1 VPLFELEEGPH
12 HKFYRIERDGTRL
25 HIHWGRIGSVG
36 HKKTLVL
43 ETEAE
48 AKRELDA
55 EMERRLQRGYRR
67 VHDEAAPHDHE
78 EARQR
83 ALAATGALTKYPRF
97 VFRKRD
103 RVTWL
108 EVRGAMLVTAA
119 GRAGTMPTP
128 VERPCGSEHAALRE
142 RDRMMA
148 ELVGEGYVLD
158 EFGAAEPPA
167 AKRRAPRVG
176 ELRVHPE
183 LEAQLAAAPDDVNA
197 WLVYED
203 WLLDQRDPRS
213 KIIEHERAGDVTAAA
228 LARGAIKKL
237 LLGSR
242 AATFENAISHAT
254 WRAGFVRACQFDA
267 TGTRGSHRL
276 VEFLATAAARYLTEL
291 DVDLADF
298 DQLADLAGGHALR
311 VLGATPEYQG
321 LHVVDASLLEPLEQ
335 LRELSLHNLTH
346 LEPAPCLARL
356 TALMVAFPS
365 ATELGELAAAPLH
378 NVAALV
384 LHVGNGVLR
393 YTRGEL
399 VAALPALRS
408 LSIVIADDQVD
419 AALDVV
425 LGSGLA
431 PQLKRLDVAAYSTGQ
446 VLSPAE
452 RARVLGGKLAHLERL
467 NLPSRL
473 VK

>member
-1 VPLFELEEGPH
+1 MFELEEGPH

-25 HIHWGRIGSVG
+25 QIHWGRIGTAG
-36 HKKTLVL
+36 NKKTLVL
-43 ETEAE
+43 GTEAE

-67 VHDEAAPHDHE
+67 VHDESAPHDHE

-108 EVRGAMLVTAA
+108 EVRGSMLVTAA
-119 GRAGTMPTP
+119 GRASTLPTP

-148 ELVGEGYVLD
+148 ELVGDGYVLD
-158 EFGAAEPPA
+158 EFGAAETPA

-183 LEAQLAAAPDDVNA
+183 LEAQLAAAPDDTNA

-203 WLLDQRDPRS
+203 WLLDQRDPRA
-213 KIIEHERAGDVTAAA
+213 KIIEQERAGDVTAAA

-242 AATFENAISHAT
+242 AATFENAISSAT
-254 WRAGFVRACQFDA
+254 WRAGFVRACGFDA
-267 TGTRGSHRL
+267 TGARGSHRL
-276 VEFLATAAARYLTEL
+276 VEFLATPAARYLTEL
-291 DVDLADF
+291 DVELSDF
-298 DQLADLAGGHALR
+298 DHLADLAGGHALR
-311 VLGATPEYQG
+311 VLDAAPEYQG
-321 LHVVDASLLEPLEQ
+321 LHIVNASLLEPLEHLRQ
-335 LRELSLHNLTH
+335 LRLQDLSH

-356 TALMVAFPS
+356 LSLTLDFAGV
-365 ATELGELAAAPLH
+365 TELGELAAAPLH
-378 NVAALV
+378 GLLELV
-384 LHVGNGVLR
+384 LNVRSGALR

-408 LSIVIADDQVD
+408 LSIVIADDQAD
-419 AALDVV
+419 AALEVV
-425 LGSGLA
+425 LASGLA
-431 PQLKRLDVAAYSTGQ
+431 PQLKRLEVATYSTGQ

-452 RARVLGGKLAHLERL
+452 RAKVVGGKLAHLERL
-467 NLPSRL
+467 HLPARL
-473 VK
+473 IE

>member
-1 VPLFELEEGPH
+1 MPLFELEEGPH

-25 HIHWGRIGSVG
+25 QIHWGRIGSAG
-36 HKKTLVL
+36 HRKTLVL
-43 ETEAE
+43 DSEAE

-55 EMERRLQRGYRR
+55 EMDRRLQRGYRR
-67 VHDEAAPHDHE
+67 VHDESAPHDHE

-83 ALAATGALTKYPRF
+83 ALAATGALTKFPRF

-108 EVRGAMLVTAA
+108 EVRGATLVTAA
-119 GRAGTMPTP
+119 GPSGTMPTP
-128 VERPCGSEHAALRE
+128 VERACGSEQAALRE

-158 EFGAAEPPA
+158 EFGAAETPA
-167 AKRRAPRVG
+167 AKRRAPRIG

-183 LEAQLAAAPDDVNA
+183 LELQLAATPDDANA

-203 WLLDQRDPRS
+203 WLLDQRDPRA

-242 AATFENAISHAT
+242 AATFENVISHAT
-254 WRAGFVRACQFDA
+254 WRAGFVRACSFDA
-267 TGTRGSHRL
+267 TGARGSHRL
-276 VEFLATAAARYLTEL
+276 VEFLATTAARYLTEL
-291 DVDLADF
+291 AVELADF
-298 DQLADLAGGHALR
+298 DQLADLAGGSALR
-311 VLGATPEYQG
+311 VLGAMPEYQG
-321 LHVVDASLLEPLEQ
+321 LHIVNAALLEPLEHLRQ
-335 LRELSLHNLTH
+335 LHLQHLSH

-356 TALMVAFPS
+356 LSLTLDFAGV
-365 ATELGELAAAPLH
+365 TELGELANAPLH
-378 NVAALV
+378 NLLELV
-384 LHVGNGVLR
+384 LHVNDGALR

-399 VAALPALRS
+399 EAAMPALRS

-425 LGSGLA
+425 LSSGLA
-431 PQLKRLDVAAYSTGQ
+431 PQLKRLEVAAYSTGH

-452 RARVLGGKLAHLERL
+452 RATVYGGKLAHLEL
-467 NLPSRL
+467 LHLPSRL